1 MAADV
6 RVSGEVKVEHVA
18 CAALLIAAGVFAYMA
33 IRKSGGT
40 GAPSTTEGATN
51 LPTPLTPVL
60 DEFDHLGPVVHT
72 AHRYPRVCGQ
82 EITTMIHK
90 DGHSA
95 IAIPPSPESFWLTRP
110 PSELT
115 L

>member
-1 MAADV
+1 MPAIK
-6 RVSGEVKVEHVA
+6 VSGEVKVEHVA
-18 CAALLIAAGVFAYMA
+18 GAVLLIGAAVFAFFA
-33 IRKSGGT
+33 VKGSGGT
-40 GAPSTTEGATN
+40 GEAQGTTEGSTN
-51 LPTPLTPVL
+51 IPTPMAPVL
-60 DEFDHLGPVVHT
+60 LEEQHEGPVMWT

-82 EITTMIHK
+82 EITTLIHH

-95 IAIPPSPESFWLTRP
+95 AAIPRTPESFWLTRP

>member
-1 MAADV
+1 M
-6 RVSGEVKVEHVA
+6 SEVKSEHVA
-18 CAALLIAAGVFAYMA
+18 LAVLVLAGAAFGYMA
-33 IRKSGGT
+33 VKKSGGT
-40 GAPSTTEGATN
+40 GEPQPFTEGATN
-51 LPTPLTPVL
+51 IPTPMAPVL
-60 DEFDHLGPVVHT
+60 LEEQHHGRVVHT

-82 EITTMIHK
+82 EITTLIHY

-95 IAIPPSPESFWLTRP
+95 AAIPKTPESFWLTRP

>member
-1 MAADV
+1 MAAV
-6 RVSGEVKVEHVA
+6 KVTGEVKVEHVA
-18 CAALLIAAGVFAYMA
+18 AAVLLVGAGVFAFLA
-33 IRKSGGT
+33 VKKSGGT
-40 GAPSTTEGATN
+40 GLPATTEGSTN
-51 LPTPLTPVL
+51 IPTPMAPVL
-60 DEFDHLGPVVHT
+60 LEEQHGSPVIWT

-82 EITTMIHK
+82 EITTMIHN

-95 IAIPPSPESFWLTRP
+95 AAIPRTPESFWLTRP